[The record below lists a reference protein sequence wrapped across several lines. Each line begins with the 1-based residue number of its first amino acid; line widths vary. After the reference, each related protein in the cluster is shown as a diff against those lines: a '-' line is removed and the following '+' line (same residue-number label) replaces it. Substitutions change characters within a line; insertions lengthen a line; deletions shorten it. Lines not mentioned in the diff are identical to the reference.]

1 VPETPLTIVL
11 AFLAALVGFA
21 AHRASLCTVKAV
33 EEVISTRR
41 GFMLLSFAKTM
52 LWVAGV
58 TFVILWVWPE
68 IAAPRAAWTLT
79 LPALAGGMIFG
90 VGAVFNGGCS
100 ISTLTRLGA
109 GNLGILLSL
118 IGFCAGLWMESHLA
132 PGLGWPLRASVPAL
146 LSLASAWSKPL
157 LLLVLVWMAFEA
169 VRLVRSRPADQT
181 WRSRLLA
188 QRYRLSTAAM
198 IMGLSNGLLYAIA
211 GAWAYTSTL
220 SGGVRDLAGDQPG
233 PGPLLWLLFLAL
245 LAGIVVSAWQSGR
258 FRLDWRPRPMWLGYF
273 LGGGL
278 MGFGAAL
285 VPGGNDVLILQAIP
299 SLSPHAVPV
308 FLAMLAGIAMALGL
322 MRMTGMEM
330 PKVDCSGDLCR
341 S

>member
-1 VPETPLTIVL
+1 VPETPLAIVL
-11 AFLAALVGFA
+11 AVLAALVGFA

-41 GFMLLSFAKTM
+41 GFMLLSFVKTM

-68 IAAPRAAWTLT
+68 SAAPRTAWNLT

-90 VGAVFNGGCS
+90 VGAALNGGCS

-118 IGFCAGLWMESHLA
+118 IGFCVGLWVESIMA
-132 PGLGWPLRASVPAL
+132 PALSGPSRASVPAL
-146 LSLASAWSKPL
+146 LSLASAGAKAL
-157 LLLVLVWMAFEA
+157 LLLVLAWMAFEA
-169 VRLVRSRPADQT
+169 VRLFRSRVSDQG

-220 SGGVRDLAGDQPG
+220 SGGVRHLAGEQPA
-233 PGPLLWLLFLAL
+233 PAPLLWLLFLAL

-258 FRLDWRPRPMWLGYF
+258 FRLDWRPRPMFTSWV
-273 LGGGL
+273 
-278 MGFGAAL
+278 GA
-285 VPGGNDVLILQAIP
+285 
-299 SLSPHAVPV
+299 
-308 FLAMLAGIAMALGL
+308 
-322 MRMTGMEM
+322 
-330 PKVDCSGDLCR
+330 
-341 S
+341 

>member
-1 VPETPLTIVL
+1 MPLAIFL
-11 AFLAALVGFA
+11 AFMAALVGFA
-21 AHRASLCTVKAV
+21 AHRASLCTVRAV
-33 EEVISTRR
+33 EEVFSSRR

>member
-1 VPETPLTIVL
+1 MPETPLAIVL

-21 AHRASLCTVKAV
+21 AHRASLCTVRAV
-33 EEVISTRR
+33 EEVFSSRR
-41 GFMLLSFAKTM
+41 GFMLLSFVKTM

-58 TFVILWVWPE
+58 TFVILWAWPE
-68 IAAPRAAWTLT
+68 SAAPRAAWNLT
-79 LPALAGGMIFG
+79 PHALAGGMIFG
-90 VGAVFNGGCS
+90 AGAVFNGGCS

-118 IGFCAGLWMESHLA
+118 IGFCLGLWVESRV
-132 PGLGWPLRASVPAL
+132 GVPAL

-169 VRLVRSRPADQT
+169 VRLVRSWPRDQA
-181 WRSRLLA
+181 WRSRLFA

-245 LAGIVVSAWQSGR
+245 LPASSFPHGKAVASGWTGGHGPCGSAMCWVVA
-258 FRLDWRPRPMWLGYF
+258 
-273 LGGGL
+273 
-278 MGFGAAL
+278 
-285 VPGGNDVLILQAIP
+285 
-299 SLSPHAVPV
+299 
-308 FLAMLAGIAMALGL
+308 
-322 MRMTGMEM
+322 
-330 PKVDCSGDLCR
+330 
-341 S
+341 